1 MRTGG
6 GTFEKLALLESK
18 VITELSGRKTS
29 LMMRKKTL
37 KDELC
42 AELFSIIPSLKPGSQ
57 KALLNFKR
65 DIFNERNIQGR
76 KINDENGISDGFK
89 MKFNE
94 LLELIEIENGI
105 FHEAVWAMNEEMPA
119 LRETFKKLADDSH
132 FKKGMLLSSRN
143 LLERLH
149 KYKLSDVRKLSKDD
163 LRTEQSIIKYIS
175 RYTAKTSPFSTFT
188 SLGIIKTINE
198 NTRQQLKP
206 ESTNILKSNIRL
218 NNALYVYLRNVIVMN
233 KNLNRLIPLKH
244 NPTLKVINSQYHF
257 LMNSYNI
264 ESFQKMP
271 QNDAIELILYLVK
284 EKGKININKLIS
296 IIIENQYIDAQS
308 EEIGNYLYE
317 LINYGI
323 LEYDFGISG
332 ISPYWAE
339 QLINFLKD
347 NFSGNDLTSE
357 LISSLMIIQNNAAA
371 YAESDFENR
380 EKILKNTFD
389 LYFDIYSKLHKEA
402 GLPEEELTAAS
413 NLNKAGFRKE
423 KTVENEKNETKDGNG
438 EMGSEDIKFKQ
449 LFNTKFFLKQENMFY
464 EDVSIENMIR
474 RDDSSFTEI
483 ASAIEDL
490 ITELGLFDGQFRE
503 IKRMKDFFLTN
514 YGINGIA
521 EIQDFY
527 EEYYR
532 QIKKPEMEKNQKDE
546 LKNEDRFSGY
556 EDITENNRKIELFKE
571 RVSKQISIDAEKNN
585 GTVYITKSILQKAN
599 DGLSGSRVKVRS
611 SYAAFLQVYR
621 TPNGGSAAVINSL
634 TTGFG
639 KMIGRFLHLF
649 DESVTREFYKWNT
662 DTEKNAMLAE
672 CRDASIFNA
681 NIHPPLV
688 QFEICMPGSENLPD
702 PDTKISV
709 NDIHLKYNSRSCELE
724 LINKTDGKQ
733 VLIFD
738 LCFQGISSRSN
749 FYQLLCSFTTCR
761 YYFYAILI
769 EEANKAA
776 SRQIEDGIIVNPRV
790 FFEENIVLQ
799 RKNWIV
805 NSQKLPLR
813 RKGQSFPEYMF
824 ELNLWKDSLS
834 MPDDVFVF
842 FSSRSQMAPEKE
854 DKSQKVKKFSRDD
867 YKPQYIN
874 FKNPF
879 LVNLFE
885 KNSEKVSTFLRIEEM
900 LPGPG
905 DLEMFNGK
913 KYVKEYLVHWY
924 DEHTDSTQQ
933 I

>member
-1 MRTGG
+1 
-6 GTFEKLALLESK
+6 
-18 VITELSGRKTS
+18 
-29 LMMRKKTL
+29 
-37 KDELC
+37 
-42 AELFSIIPSLKPGSQ
+42 
-57 KALLNFKR
+57 
-65 DIFNERNIQGR
+65 
-76 KINDENGISDGFK
+76 
-89 MKFNE
+89 
-94 LLELIEIENGI
+94 
-105 FHEAVWAMNEEMPA
+105 
-119 LRETFKKLADDSH
+119 
-132 FKKGMLLSSRN
+132 
-143 LLERLH
+143 
-149 KYKLSDVRKLSKDD
+149 
-163 LRTEQSIIKYIS
+163 
-175 RYTAKTSPFSTFT
+175 
-188 SLGIIKTINE
+188 
-198 NTRQQLKP
+198 
-206 ESTNILKSNIRL
+206 
-218 NNALYVYLRNVIVMN
+218 
-233 KNLNRLIPLKH
+233 
-244 NPTLKVINSQYHF
+244 
-257 LMNSYNI
+257 
-264 ESFQKMP
+264 
-271 QNDAIELILYLVK
+271 
-284 EKGKININKLIS
+284 
-296 IIIENQYIDAQS
+296 
-308 EEIGNYLYE
+308 
-317 LINYGI
+317 
-323 LEYDFGISG
+323 
-332 ISPYWAE
+332 
-339 QLINFLKD
+339 
-347 NFSGNDLTSE
+347 
-357 LISSLMIIQNNAAA
+357 
-371 YAESDFENR
+371 
-380 EKILKNTFD
+380 
-389 LYFDIYSKLHKEA
+389 
-402 GLPEEELTAAS
+402 
-413 NLNKAGFRKE
+413 
-423 KTVENEKNETKDGNG
+423 
-438 EMGSEDIKFKQ
+438 
-449 LFNTKFFLKQENMFY
+449 
-464 EDVSIENMIR
+464 
-474 RDDSSFTEI
+474 
-483 ASAIEDL
+483 
-490 ITELGLFDGQFRE
+490 
-503 IKRMKDFFLTN
+503 
-514 YGINGIA
+514 
-521 EIQDFY
+521 
-527 EEYYR
+527 
-532 QIKKPEMEKNQKDE
+532 
-546 LKNEDRFSGY
+546 
-556 EDITENNRKIELFKE
+556 
-571 RVSKQISIDAEKNN
+571 
-585 GTVYITKSILQKAN
+585 
-599 DGLSGSRVKVRS
+599 
-611 SYAAFLQVYR
+611 
-621 TPNGGSAAVINSL
+621 
-634 TTGFG
+634 
-639 KMIGRFLHLF
+639 MIGRFLHLF